1 MQSVL
6 SNCTILQFCTCAYSI
21 WPPSH
26 MHNPKTRTCCRT
38 QALTSRCQGRLSASL
53 TQYCY
58 RVGVGFPCFSCGN
71 LSALET
77 TRGDAVFSNRSRRT
91 PTQRFLILLMT
102 CACRRIPPTGIDAEC
117 LVPPWGSLPNHTFGE
132 RRLPIPS
139 RAGLFEWFKG
149 IFHWKVISIRHRQCA
164 FQFQDYFVLWCCF
177 FPSCGNNPAVKYS
190 CRCMDKR
197 VLESLTASLFW
208 PKIHF

>member
-1 MQSVL
+1 MIFFFNFGASLVYVSKCLNLMSLPRKVQERAWHYRFSLFMDLQLLVESLCQPLPEYCLVWISICAGGELAFVLSRLNTASLNISLPMQPVL

-91 PTQRFLILLMT
+91 PTQRFLILLMM

-117 LVPPWGSLPNHTFGE
+117 LVPP
-132 RRLPIPS
+132 
-139 RAGLFEWFKG
+139 
-149 IFHWKVISIRHRQCA
+149 
-164 FQFQDYFVLWCCF
+164 
-177 FPSCGNNPAVKYS
+177 
-190 CRCMDKR
+190 
-197 VLESLTASLFW
+197 
-208 PKIHF
+208 